1 MISVDLRPS
10 VGVIGFFHIIYF
22 FSVIF
27 FLAYIYSLISPE
39 ILILDTSAYEMLSKF
54 LFFICSLLFLSLSL
68 IFKKISI
75 SKTSF
80 LLFLFML
87 FVLLRSLVDF
97 NGMGEF
103 ISYAISPGG
112 GILIHTMIGSLLVA
126 QQNYL
131 ANYSN
136 PRKVRKILNIIF
148 LATLIIIV
156 SVMFQILQ
164 NINESIF
171 LLDILKGYYQ
181 APGKALIMLIIFLQI
196 SIINLN
202 LQAIKTTFADSIFL
216 IIAVIS
222 LFCSQGFGSNTAFII
237 ILFMT
242 INFFIFKALINKKSI
257 SRLLLLPLP
266 EKVGLSFFSR
276 SFQSLLT
283 NQLLVFLLILI
294 FILVIAFNYF
304 YEYLALFRI
313 FSFGDFASYDSI
325 TSRYELLSNFVP
337 QAEIGILFGNLASDL
352 ITTGSGTY
360 PHSFSLSLLTHTGLF
375 GTVIFLFFFINYVN
389 SLFRLKL
396 KNHESINNVK
406 AHKYFLII
414 TMAMIF
420 IYSNLATFF
429 SWVPLWFFFGC
440 TINMFNFQ
448 TYEKSISSSS

>member
-1 MISVDLRPS
+1 
-10 VGVIGFFHIIYF
+10 
-22 FSVIF
+22 
-27 FLAYIYSLISPE
+27 
-39 ILILDTSAYEMLSKF
+39 
-54 LFFICSLLFLSLSL
+54 
-68 IFKKISI
+68 
-75 SKTSF
+75 
-80 LLFLFML
+80 ML

-97 NGMGEF
+97 NGIGEF